1 MSQPTDP
8 RASGDATNG
17 YDSECRTRAPILWE
31 SNAYNWFLEMFGT
44 PQQSVDPALF
54 QKFLQ
59 SLADH
64 PPTVMS
70 GSGFI
75 GVVPFDYGYRG
86 AIAGSDSSPVLGD
99 WTQKP
104 ADSGT
109 GWGRLPADQLVD
121 R

>member
-54 QKFLQ
+54 RKFLQ

-64 PPTVMS
+64 PPIPEPGGDVFLPTNWS
-70 GSGFI
+70 TAS
-75 GVVPFDYGYRG
+75 RRSRTTRKSST
-86 AIAGSDSSPVLGD
+86 ASAKSDESCR
-99 WTQKP
+99 T
-104 ADSGT
+104 
-109 GWGRLPADQLVD
+109 
-121 R
+121 